1 MAACNSSHAAGH
13 GAGWSVVATRL
24 LARLGASAASATAG
38 RPVVAPPL
46 LLRLCVPSTLVG
58 LGSVLG
64 LG

>member
-58 LGSVLG
+58 LALG
-64 LG
+64 LGLG

>member
-1 MAACNSSHAAGH
+1 M
-13 GAGWSVVATRL
+13 ATRL

-46 LLRLCVPSTLVG
+46 LLRLCVPSALVG
-58 LGSVLG
+58 LGSGLG